1 MMTGPSRSLGFRHG
15 WQLDRRPF
23 SCSLHRTLNRFAS
36 HNSLSI
42 PLRTSTT
49 MADSDFV
56 VLESNDGYTFVVA
69 RKVALASGT
78 LRAMLDEDGELRED
92 LNVRVSL

>member
-1 MMTGPSRSLGFRHG
+1 MMTGLSRPLGFRHG
-15 WQLDRRPF
+15 WSLSRRPF
-23 SCSLHRTLNRFAS
+23 SRALHCILDHPTSNDSLL
-36 HNSLSI
+36 I
-42 PLRTSTT
+42 PLRTTTT

-56 VLESNDGYTFVVA
+56 VLESNDGYTFVVP

-92 LNVRVSL
+92 LDVRISS